1 MTQIYNETLNNVF
14 ERNRKCIINTDL
26 DGLISGMF
34 LQEFLGWEI
43 VGFSSCCGKRNDN
56 LWLKEGVS
64 NINECVFVDLPV
76 IMNDISIIDQHYV
89 AFNKRNLEDYTN
101 NKNKLNPNIMRS
113 RFFLNNDYTK
123 KYPFGTAHFILAS
136 LEKLNLIPENYV
148 IDFYKEV
155 NNFDLADLFLRADR
169 VIGNTYAYTEN
180 CIDWSNWMINYGGFI
195 TKQLFDI
202 VKTEYS
208 TRHQREHFVESKL
221 QALGCAGLDGEC
233 SNLFRSQEYTKLKVY
248 FAFLSKVFNMKPL
261 PIFEFVDYNNFVGE
275 RFEITNLSRI
285 NEILQQPNLF
295 SFAFVSKK
303 ILSVT
308 YIKGETKDE

>member
-1 MTQIYNETLNNVF
+1 MTDVEKLQSIFVKNQ
-14 ERNRKCIINTDL
+14 KCIVNSDL
-26 DGLISGMF
+26 DGILSGMF
-34 LQEFLGWEI
+34 LQEFLDWEI

-76 IMNDISIIDQHYV
+76 IINDISIIDQHYV
-89 AFNKRNLEDYTN
+89 AFNKRNLEDYIK
-101 NKNKLNPNIMRS
+101 NKNKLNPNIIRS

-136 LEKLNLIPENYV
+136 LEKLNLISANYA
-148 IDFYKEV
+148 IDFYKEL

-169 VIGNTYAYTEN
+169 VIGNTYAYTGN
-180 CIDWSNWMINYGGFI
+180 CIDWSNWMINYGGSI
-195 TKQLFDI
+195 TKQLFNI
-202 VKTEYS
+202 VKTEYI
-208 TRHQREHFVESKL
+208 TRCQREQIVESKL
-221 QALGCAGLDGEC
+221 QSLGCAGSDGEC
-233 SNLFRSQEYTKLKVY
+233 SNLFRLQEQTKLKEY

-261 PIFEFVDYNNFVGE
+261 PIFKFVDYNNLLGE
-275 RFEITNLSRI
+275 RLVITDLSRI

>member
-1 MTQIYNETLNNVF
+1 MTQNYNEILNNVF

-34 LQEFLGWEI
+34 LQEFLGWEV

-56 LWLKEGVS
+56 LWLKEGVN

-76 IMNDISIIDQHYV
+76 TIKDICIIDQHYV
-89 AFNKRNLEDYTN
+89 AFSKKNVEDYTK

-113 RFFLNNDYTK
+113 RFFLNNDYTR

-136 LEKLNLIPENYV
+136 LEKMNLIPENYA
-148 IDFYKEV
+148 IHFYKQL

-180 CIDWSNWMINYGGFI
+180 CIDWSNWMINYGGTI
-195 TKQLFDI
+195 TKQLFNI

-208 TRHQREHFVESKL
+208 TRYQREQFVESTL
-221 QALGCAGLDGEC
+221 RQFGCAGLDGEC
-233 SNLFRSQEYTKLKVY
+233 SNLFRLQQQAKLKIY
-248 FAFLSKVFNMKPL
+248 FDFLSKAFNMKAI
-261 PIFEFVDYNNFVGE
+261 PIFNFVDYNNFEGK
-275 RFEITNLSRI
+275 RLAITNLSII
-285 NEILQQPNLF
+285 NEILQNPNLF

-308 YIKGETKDE
+308 YIKGGIKDE